1 MKGGGYT
8 LPLNDELIRKERN
21 YYVVKANQLIQ
32 KSRYNLSTQ
41 QQKILLYLI
50 SRIKPDDETNTIY
63 TFSIKDFAKVCGY
76 DISSGYYYPLIKDDI
91 KKLRDASSWIEIEKG
106 REVLFSWLNTVEINR
121 NSGEIKVSFHST
133 VVPYLFQ
140 LREKYTQYNL
150 YQVLCLS
157 HKYSIRLFE
166 FLLSM
171 RYKEIFEIDIE
182 TLKKHIGAENYDK
195 ISHFKDRIFVPAIN
209 EINDYTELNIE
220 YAFKKTGKKITH
232 IVFRYIEE
240 DGFSFAVSQRFREVK
255 LDPERRKSA
264 KIREKER
271 LERIRQREA
280 AIEAEGTIT
289 AQLTIDELFEKK

>member
-1 MKGGGYT
+1 M
-8 LPLNDELIRKERN
+8 PLNDELIRKERN
-21 YYVVKANQLIQ
+21 YYVVKANQLIT
-32 KSRYNLSTQ
+32 KSRYSLSAQ

-50 SRIKPDDETNTIY
+50 SRIKPDDDMNTIY
-63 TFSIKDFAKVCGY
+63 DFSIKDFAKVCGY
-76 DISSGYYYPLIKDDI
+76 DLSSGYYYPLIKEDI

-133 VVPYLFQ
+133 VAPYLFQ
-140 LREKYTQYNL
+140 LRERYTQYNL

-182 TLKKHIGAENYDK
+182 TLKKQIDAEKYDK
-195 ISHFKDRIFVPAIN
+195 ISHFKERILIPAID

-240 DGFSFAVSQRFREVK
+240 TGSSFVISERFRAIQ
-255 LDPERRKSA
+255 LDPDRRKSA
-264 KIREKER
+264 KKTKREIE
-271 LERIRQREA
+271 ERIKKREA

>member
-1 MKGGGYT
+1 M
-8 LPLNDELIRKERN
+8 IRKERN
-21 YYVVKANQLIQ
+21 YYVVKANQLIT
-32 KSRYNLSTQ
+32 KSRYSLSAQ

-50 SRIKPDDETNTIY
+50 SHIKPDDEIGTIY
-63 TFSIKDFAKVCGY
+63 DFSIKDFAKVCGY

-91 KKLRDASSWIEIEKG
+91 KKLRDASSWIEIDKD
-106 REVLFSWLNTVEINR
+106 REVLFSWLNTVELNK

-133 VVPYLFQ
+133 VAPYLFQ
-140 LREKYTQYNL
+140 LRERYTQYNL

-171 RYKEIFEIDIE
+171 KYKEVFEIDIE
-182 TLKKHIGAENYDK
+182 TLKKHIDAEKYDK
-195 ISHFKDRIFVPAIN
+195 ISHFKDRILIPAIN

-240 DGFSFAVSQRFREVK
+240 DGLSYTISERFRDRK
-255 LDPERRKSA
+255 INPEKRKND
-264 KIREKER
+264 KKVRKER
-271 LERIRQREA
+271 EERIRQREA

>member
-1 MKGGGYT
+1 
-8 LPLNDELIRKERN
+8 LPLNDEMIRKERN
-21 YYVVKANQLIQ
+21 YYVVKANQLIT
-32 KSRYNLSTQ
+32 KSRYSLSAQ

-50 SRIKPDDETNTIY
+50 SHIKPDDEIGTIY
-63 TFSIKDFAKVCGY
+63 DFSIKDFAKVCGY

-91 KKLRDASSWIEIEKG
+91 KKLRDASSWIEIDKD
-106 REVLFSWLNTVEINR
+106 REVLFSWLNTVELNK

-133 VVPYLFQ
+133 VAPYLFQ
-140 LREKYTQYNL
+140 LRERYTQYNL

-171 RYKEIFEIDIE
+171 KYKEVFEIDIE
-182 TLKKHIGAENYDK
+182 TLKKHIDAEKYDK
-195 ISHFKDRIFVPAIN
+195 ISHFKDRILIPAIN

-240 DGFSFAVSQRFREVK
+240 DGLSYTISERFRDRK
-255 LDPERRKSA
+255 INPEKRKND
-264 KIREKER
+264 KKVRKER
-271 LERIRQREA
+271 EERIRQREA

>member
-1 MKGGGYT
+1 M
-8 LPLNDELIRKERN
+8 IRKERN
-21 YYVVKANQLIQ
+21 YYVVKANQLIT
-32 KSRYNLSTQ
+32 KSRYSLSAQ

-50 SRIKPDDETNTIY
+50 SHIKPDDEIGTIY
-63 TFSIKDFAKVCGY
+63 DFSIKDFAKVCGY

-91 KKLRDASSWIEIEKG
+91 KKLRDASSWIEIDKD
-106 REVLFSWLNTVEINR
+106 REVLFSWLNTVELNK

-133 VVPYLFQ
+133 VAPYLFQ
-140 LREKYTQYNL
+140 LRERYTQYNL

-171 RYKEIFEIDIE
+171 KYKEVFEIDIE
-182 TLKKHIGAENYDK
+182 TLKKHIDAEKYDK
-195 ISHFKDRIFVPAIN
+195 ISHFKDRILIPAIN

-240 DGFSFAVSQRFREVK
+240 DGLSYTISERFRDRK
-255 LDPERRKSA
+255 INPEKRKNDK
-264 KIREKER
+264 KIRKER
-271 LERIRQREA
+271 EERIRQREA

>member
-1 MKGGGYT
+1 M
-8 LPLNDELIRKERN
+8 IRKERN
-21 YYVVKANQLIQ
+21 YYVVKANQLIT
-32 KSRYNLSTQ
+32 KSRYSLSAQ

-50 SRIKPDDETNTIY
+50 SHIKPDDEIGTIY
-63 TFSIKDFAKVCGY
+63 DFSIKDFAKVCGY

-91 KKLRDASSWIEIEKG
+91 KKLRDASSWIEIDKD
-106 REVLFSWLNTVEINR
+106 REVLFSWLNTVELNK
-121 NSGEIKVSFHST
+121 NSGKIKVSFHST
-133 VVPYLFQ
+133 VAPYLFQ
-140 LREKYTQYNL
+140 LRERYTQYNL

-171 RYKEIFEIDIE
+171 KYKEVFEIDIE
-182 TLKKHIGAENYDK
+182 TLKKHIDAEKYDK
-195 ISHFKDRIFVPAIN
+195 ISHFKDRILIPAIN

-240 DGFSFAVSQRFREVK
+240 DGLSYTISERFRDRK
-255 LDPERRKSA
+255 INPEKRKND
-264 KIREKER
+264 KKVRKER
-271 LERIRQREA
+271 EERIRQREA

>member
-1 MKGGGYT
+1 M
-8 LPLNDELIRKERN
+8 PLNDEMIRKERN
-21 YYVVKANQLIQ
+21 YYVVKANQLIT
-32 KSRYNLSTQ
+32 KSRYSLSAQ

-50 SRIKPDDETNTIY
+50 SHIKPDDEIGTIY
-63 TFSIKDFAKVCGY
+63 DFSIKDFAKVCGY

-91 KKLRDASSWIEIEKG
+91 KKLRDASSWIEIDKD
-106 REVLFSWLNTVEINR
+106 REVLFSWLNTVELNK

-133 VVPYLFQ
+133 VAPYLFQ
-140 LREKYTQYNL
+140 LRERYTQYNL

-171 RYKEIFEIDIE
+171 KYKEVFEIDIE
-182 TLKKHIGAENYDK
+182 TLKKHIDAEKYDK
-195 ISHFKDRIFVPAIN
+195 ISHFKDRILIPAIN

-240 DGFSFAVSQRFREVK
+240 DGLSYTISERFRDRK
-255 LDPERRKSA
+255 INPEKRKNDK
-264 KIREKER
+264 KIRKER
-271 LERIRQREA
+271 EERIRQREA

>member
-1 MKGGGYT
+1 M
-8 LPLNDELIRKERN
+8 IRKERN
-21 YYVVKANQLIQ
+21 YYVVKANQLIT
-32 KSRYNLSTQ
+32 KSRYSLSAQ

-50 SRIKPDDETNTIY
+50 SHIKPDDEIGTIY
-63 TFSIKDFAKVCGY
+63 DFSIKDFAKVCGY

-91 KKLRDASSWIEIEKG
+91 KKLRDASSWIEIDKDK
-106 REVLFSWLNTVEINR
+106 EVLFSWLNTVELNK

-133 VVPYLFQ
+133 VAPYLFQ
-140 LREKYTQYNL
+140 LRERYTQYNL

-171 RYKEIFEIDIE
+171 KYKEVFEIDIE
-182 TLKKHIGAENYDK
+182 TLKKHIDAEKYDK
-195 ISHFKDRIFVPAIN
+195 ISHFKDRILIPAIN

-240 DGFSFAVSQRFREVK
+240 DGLSYTISERFRDRK
-255 LDPERRKSA
+255 INPEKRKNDK
-264 KIREKER
+264 KIRKER
-271 LERIRQREA
+271 EERIRQREA

>member
-1 MKGGGYT
+1 M
-8 LPLNDELIRKERN
+8 IRKERN
-21 YYVVKANQLIQ
+21 YYVVKANQLIT
-32 KSRYNLSTQ
+32 KSRYSLSAQ

-50 SRIKPDDETNTIY
+50 SHIKPDDEIGTIY
-63 TFSIKDFAKVCGY
+63 DFSIKDFAKVCGY

-91 KKLRDASSWIEIEKG
+91 KKLRDASSWIEIDKD
-106 REVLFSWLNTVEINR
+106 REVLFSWLNTVELNK

-133 VVPYLFQ
+133 VAPYLFQ
-140 LREKYTQYNL
+140 LRERYTQYNL

-171 RYKEIFEIDIE
+171 KYKEVFEIDIE
-182 TLKKHIGAENYDK
+182 TLKKHIDAEKYDK
-195 ISHFKDRIFVPAIN
+195 ISHFKDRILIPAIN

-240 DGFSFAVSQRFREVK
+240 DGLSYTISERFRDRK
-255 LDPERRKSA
+255 INPEKRKNDK
-264 KIREKER
+264 KIRKER
-271 LERIRQREA
+271 EKRIRQREA